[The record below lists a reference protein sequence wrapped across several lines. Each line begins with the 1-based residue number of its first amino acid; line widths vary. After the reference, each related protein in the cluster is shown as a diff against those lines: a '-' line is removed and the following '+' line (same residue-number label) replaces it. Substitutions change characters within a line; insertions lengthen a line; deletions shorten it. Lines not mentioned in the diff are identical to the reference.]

1 MHVHIGKQT
10 IMEPLNIMTLDSE
23 TIVTVEIKML
33 SHFRV
38 SRMRC
43 LIYVAH
49 TDAVTTTVCMGVFHH
64 QCLFKLMQW
73 LRVHL
78 NRVHAKLCLQLQV
91 RMKSVGHSILDG
103 Q

>member
-10 IMEPLNIMTLDSE
+10 IMKPLDTMTIASA
-23 TIVTVEIKML
+23 TIVTVEIKMQ
-33 SHFRV
+33 SDFRV

-49 TDAVTTTVCMGVFHH
+49 TDAVTTVCMGVFHH

-73 LRVHL
+73 VQVQL
-78 NRVHAKLCLQLQV
+78 NRIHAKLCLQLKV
-91 RMKSVGHSILDG
+91 RMKSVGHSMLDG

>member
-33 SHFRV
+33 LHFRV
-38 SRMRC
+38 SQVRC

-49 TDAVTTTVCMGVFHH
+49 NDAVTTVCMGVFHH

-78 NRVHAKLCLQLQV
+78 NRVHAQLRLQLQV
-91 RMKSVGHSILDG
+91 RMKSLAHSILGG